1 MEKTTSK
8 NGVQI
13 RLTHE
18 RWTHITE
25 EHTEIAGL
33 RLEVLET
40 VAQPDRVVEGQ
51 RGALL
56 AVRAI
61 APASWLVVVYREISD
76 DGFIITD
83 FQVSFCQ
90 GVGGMF
96 MAAASLIF
104 TNQPP

>member
-1 MEKTTSK
+1 MEKTASK
-8 NGVQI
+8 NGVPI

-25 EHTEIAGL
+25 EHTELAGL

-40 VAQPDRVVEGQ
+40 VAQPDRIVEGQ

-61 APASWLVVVYREISD
+61 APGNWLVVVYREISD
-76 DGFIITD
+76 DGVIITA
-83 FQVSFCQ
+83 FLTHRSGFLARRRQ
-90 GVGGMF
+90 
-96 MAAASLIF
+96 LW
-104 TNQPP
+104 P